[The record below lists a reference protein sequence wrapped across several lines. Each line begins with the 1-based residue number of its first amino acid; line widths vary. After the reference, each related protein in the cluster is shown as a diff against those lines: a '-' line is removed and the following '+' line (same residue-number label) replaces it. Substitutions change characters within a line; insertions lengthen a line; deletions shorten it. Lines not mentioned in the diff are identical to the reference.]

1 MEDFITCL
9 AEGRMNSPVRER
21 MNRRVVTLSEHEPL
35 VKAVEVFD
43 RLGYGRFP
51 VVDREEGRLVG
62 VITKGDI
69 VRGLL
74 KQLEIDYHEEEI
86 HRYRASHIFE
96 DIIADATTLIFQYK
110 VSGQNFDRAGE
121 TSSGL
126 KKTLNRLGI
135 PPIIVRRIA
144 IAVYEAEMNI
154 VVFTSGGEITAQVTP
169 KMIKI
174 EAVDKGPGIA
184 DVQKALEP
192 GFSTAPD
199 WVRALGFGAGMGLPN
214 IQKCAD
220 EMKLES
226 TIGLGTRLEIMV
238 HLNQSMKNVAKNHHR
253 GSKS

>member
-1 MEDFITCL
+1 
-9 AEGRMNSPVRER
+9 
-21 MNRRVVTLSEHEPL
+21 
-35 VKAVEVFD
+35 
-43 RLGYGRFP
+43 LG
-51 VVDREEGRLVG
+51 G